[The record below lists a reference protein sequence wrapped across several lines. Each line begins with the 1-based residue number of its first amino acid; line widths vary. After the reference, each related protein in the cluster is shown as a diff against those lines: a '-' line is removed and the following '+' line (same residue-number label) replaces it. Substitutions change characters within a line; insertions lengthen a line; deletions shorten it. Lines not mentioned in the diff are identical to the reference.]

1 MARFPFRL
9 YGKKRGDRR
18 TGSQTLGNVGEALFF
33 AFFLV
38 LGTASLVWLLARW
51 VLPEWQV
58 VHGFAQTTSRVLGK
72 EMDGQDG
79 RKLLERSSDGVV
91 SYRPNIH
98 IAYQVNGQ
106 AYVAWTYGISEEYF
120 SSREEAQ
127 GQLDQFVEGQ
137 EYPCWYNP
145 ASPETVV
152 LVRGFKWW
160 LWIVTLV
167 PVSFI
172 VIGGAGLIW
181 NLFQWGKSAE
191 HRSVAEI
198 RVAALNPLQAGGDVA
213 GLYPYVPHA
222 ANLTN
227 SPGTT
232 LAYRLPISTMPTWRL
247 FALGVACVVWN
258 GLVIAFLVLFATG
271 RIAADPVWP
280 FWLMQAVVVPAGWA
294 LVFLFVRE
302 LLRTSGV
309 GPTLVEISDHPIF
322 PGTQY
327 EIFLSQSGKLSLR
340 AMELSLVCDEEA
352 TYRQGTDTR
361 TDHRRVYFE
370 RIWGRESFEIDQGLQ
385 FEVRCPL
392 CLPAVAMHS
401 FKGAFNE
408 VQWKL
413 IVRGEVL
420 DWPSFERIF
429 PIIVIPR
436 PKDGSAP

>member
-1 MARFPFRL
+1 MAKFPFRL

-33 AFFLV
+33 AVFFLM
-38 LGTASLVWLLARW
+38 GTVSLVWLLARW
-51 VLPEWQV
+51 VIPEWHV
-58 VHGFAQTTSRVLGK
+58 VHGFAQTNCHVLGQ
-72 EMDGQDG
+72 EMDGPSA
-79 RKLLERSSDGVV
+79 RRLLERSRDGVV
-91 SYRPNIH
+91 SYRPSIH
-98 IAYQVNGQ
+98 ITYQVNGKP
-106 AYVAWTYGISEEYF
+106 YDAWTYDITEDYF

-127 GQLDQFVEGQ
+127 ARLDQFVEGQ

-145 ASPETVV
+145 ANPESVV
-152 LVRGFKWW
+152 LVRGFNWW

-167 PVSFI
+167 PASFI

-198 RVAALNPLQAGGDVA
+198 RVAALNPLQTGDVA
-213 GLYPYVPHA
+213 GRYPYVPHA

-247 FALGVACVVWN
+247 FALGAACVAWN

-271 RIAADPVWP
+271 RIAADPAWP
-280 FWLMQAVVVPAGWA
+280 FWLMQAVAVPAGWA
-294 LVFLFVRE
+294 LVYLFVRE

-309 GPTLVEISDHPIF
+309 SPTLLEISDHPIF
-322 PGTQY
+322 PGNQY
-327 EIFLSQSGKLSLR
+327 EVFLSQTGQLSLKS
-340 AMELSLVCDEEA
+340 MELSLVCDEEA

-361 TDHRRVYFE
+361 TDHRRVYSE
-370 RIWGRESFEIDQGLQ
+370 RIWGRESFEIEQGLH

-392 CLPAVAMHS
+392 CLPAAAMHS
-401 FKGAFNE
+401 FKAGFNE

-413 IVRGEVL
+413 IVRGEVV
-420 DWPSFERIF
+420 DWPSIERIF

-436 PKDGSAP
+436 SKDGAP